1 MTNKDEFK
9 VLTDRDHLLLRPQM
23 YIGSISNEPYAGI
36 IDYKYQNIN
45 FVPGLLKIINELID
59 NSVDEAI
66 RQDFKTGNKIDV
78 IVKQDGL
85 EGWMV
90 SVEDNGRGIPIERV
104 GESYRPV
111 LAWTTA
117 RAGSNFGATRETI
130 GMNGVGSFCSAVY
143 SEEFIGETWD
153 GTQYLK
159 LVCTENAK
167 NINFHINTLDA
178 TSKKKNGTKV
188 TIKPDLKF
196 FDNLSDIS
204 ADHLLMIS
212 DRLQNLSVC
221 YPKITFSFNGKKM
234 YFHSAKDLG
243 KKYVEEFVSTELK
256 NGIVIISSNSEQ
268 EFRLLSYVNGLH
280 IKNGG
285 SHVDWFMNSLI
296 EEMRPLI
303 KKKWKIDVLPNQ
315 LRQNLLFISFFR
327 GFQNLKFDSQSKE
340 RITNNI
346 KEVSEFFAE
355 CTSDYFKKLSKDIC
369 NNPFIIDPA
378 IEAILY
384 KKDRDDA
391 REAAKKLK
399 GAKKKKIANH
409 IEAMSKNVEEKIIF
423 LTEGQSA
430 AGYTLAVRNAQIHGA
445 YALRG
450 KVMNVNGMKK
460 LDIAKNKEYNE
471 LMGILGLE
479 FNEPADNV
487 TYGKIGIMTDFD
499 PDGHGIY
506 CMLLNFFA
514 LWPDLLKKRVFRVE
528 SPLYIA
534 TKGKVIKNFYSQ
546 LEYDTANLDKTW
558 SIEYIKGLGSLSK
571 ESYKE
576 VINNPR
582 LIRVTADAKEDF
594 DSLEM
599 AFGPSAD
606 LRKTWLAS

>member
-1 MTNKDEFK
+1 MTNNKDEFK

-23 YIGSISNEPYAGI
+23 YAGSISNEPYIGI
-36 IDYKYQNIN
+36 IDYKYQSVNITPAL
-45 FVPGLLKIINELID
+45 VKIISELID
-59 NSVDEAI
+59 NAVDECI
-66 RQDFKTGNKIDV
+66 RMEYKIGNKVDV
-78 IVKQDGL
+78 TVKQEGL
-85 EGWMV
+85 GGWVV

-104 GESYRPV
+104 GGSYRPV

-130 GMNGVGSFCSAVY
+130 GANGIGSYISNVFSQ
-143 SEEFIGETWD
+143 EFIGETWD
-153 GTQYLK
+153 GKQYLK
-159 LVCTENAK
+159 LTCTENAK
-167 NINFHINTLDA
+167 NIDHTVSTLK
-178 TSKKKNGTKV
+178 TPKNGTKV
-188 TIKPDLKF
+188 TISPDLEF
-196 FDNLSDIS
+196 FDGLTDIS
-204 ADHLLMIS
+204 SDHLLMIS

-243 KKYVEEFVSTELK
+243 KKYAEEFVSTELK

-285 SHVDWFMNSLI
+285 THVDWFMNSLI
-296 EEMRPLI
+296 EEMRPII

-340 RITNNI
+340 RITNNS
-346 KEVSEFFAE
+346 KEISEFFSE
-355 CTSDYFKKLSKDIC
+355 CTPDYFKKLSKDIC
-369 NNPFIIDPA
+369 NTPFIIDPA

-409 IEAMSKNVEEKIIF
+409 IEAMSKNVEEKICF
-423 LTEGQSA
+423 LTEGNSA
-430 AGYTLAVRNAQIHGA
+430 TGFLLAVRNSQIHGA

-471 LMGILGLE
+471 LMSILGLE
-479 FNEPADNV
+479 FNEPADNI
-487 TYGKIGIMTDFD
+487 TYGKIGILTDFD
-499 PDGHGIY
+499 PDGHSIY

-514 LWPDLLKKRVFRVE
+514 LWPDVLKKRIYRVE

-534 TKGKVIKNFYSQ
+534 TKGKNIKNFYSQ
-546 LEYDTANLDKTW
+546 KEYDDAKLDKSW

-571 ESYKE
+571 EAYRE

-582 LIRVTADAKEDF
+582 LISVTAENKEDF

-599 AFGPSAD
+599 AFGNSAD
-606 LRKTWLAS
+606 ARKNWLAS